1 MFNEFGFD
9 GNLGFDTFEDPVS
22 NPSINWNAIMQQAF
36 ALGSH
41 AISAFSGQN
50 TGTQIGYNSGQG
62 GVFAIQPNL
71 TASNYAQTNPYA
83 NMTPDQVRAYNNS
96 VGGGIGSGIDGALN
110 WVTQN
115 PLFVGCIAFGAFLLF
130 KDPPRSRR

>member
-22 NPSINWNAIMQQAF
+22 NPSINWNAIIQQAF

-50 TGTQIGYNSGQG
+50 TGTQIGYNPNQG
-62 GVFAIQPNL
+62 GVFAIQPNI
-71 TASNYAQTNPYA
+71 AAGGNVGNQPIYQTPE
-83 NMTPDQVRAYNNS
+83 QLAYQRKQAGLLEDA
-96 VGGGIGSGIDGALN
+96 GGGIMAFIEKYPIPIAGGVLAL
-110 WVTQN
+110 
-115 PLFVGCIAFGAFLLF
+115 FLLF